1 MPGRGGAGL
10 VNAAAL
16 RVRWGVLHGL
26 PRYALPRRA
35 ARGDKMASLLLGYRG
50 EPGGQYAQFDAIRAE
65 GRIIGSEVGAA
76 SADHEVCREILR
88 DKRFATL
95 QPADFG
101 FPGPLARLLE
111 ITDPHLPNPVEP
123 PSMLV
128 SEPPSHT
135 AYRHP
140 IAKVFTP
147 KAITRLT
154 DRARIVSEELLD
166 DLAAAAR
173 PDLVT
178 GYAAKLPVTM
188 IGRLL
193 GLPEADDEYML
204 EWGEA
209 AAPLLD
215 PGLPWPVYLR
225 AQRALR
231 GLDDYLTAHFARIR
245 REPGSDDPFALLA
258 ASGELT
264 DRELVTNAALLIGAG
279 FETTVNL
286 IGNGVVALLE
296 HPDQLER
303 LRAEPDLWPNA
314 VEEILRFSSPVQ
326 RTARVARED
335 GEIAGLRFR
344 KGTVVSLLLAGANRD
359 PAVFDRPHEFDVA
372 RPEAKK
378 NVSFGYGIHACIGA
392 ALARM
397 EGAVGLQALF
407 TRYPDL
413 SLDGPGEHRGL
424 STLYGWASLPAR
436 LK

>member
-1 MPGRGGAGL
+1 MIAPVL
-10 VNAAAL
+10 DVKL
-16 RVRWGVLHGL
+16 RARWAVLHGL

-35 ARGDKMASLLLGYRG
+35 ARGDKMAELLLGYVG
-50 EPGGQYAQFDAIRAE
+50 EPGGQYAQFDRIRSE

-76 SADHEVCREILR
+76 TADHRLCRDILR
-88 DKRFATL
+88 DSRFTTIKH
-95 QPADFG
+95 ADYG
-101 FPGPLARLLE
+101 FPAPMMRILE
-111 ITDPHLPNPVEP
+111 LTEPGLPNPVER

-140 IAKVFTP
+140 IARTFTP
-147 KAITRLT
+147 KAIAQLT
-154 DRARIVSEELLD
+154 DRAAAVSTSLLD
-166 DLAAAAR
+166 AMAAAPH

-178 GYAAKLPVTM
+178 DYAARLPVTM

-215 PGLPWPVYLR
+215 PGLSWPVYRR
-225 AQRALR
+225 AQNALR
-231 GLDDYLTAHFARIR
+231 GLDRYLTAHFARVR
-245 REPGSDDPFALLA
+245 RDPDADDPFAVLA

-286 IGNGVVALLE
+286 IGNGIVALLT

-303 LRAEPDLWPNA
+303 LRAEPELWPNA
-314 VEEILRFSSPVQ
+314 VEEILRYSSPVQ

-335 GEIAGLRFR
+335 GELDGFPFR
-344 KGTVVSLLLAGANRD
+344 RGTIVSLLLAGANRD

-372 RPEAKK
+372 RAEANK

-397 EGAVGLQALF
+397 EGTVALSTLF
-407 TRYPDL
+407 ERYPTVAL
-413 SLDGPGEHRGL
+413 AGLGTHRGL

-436 LK
+436 LG

>member
-1 MPGRGGAGL
+1 MNP
-10 VNAAAL
+10 VSAARRDLQL
-16 RVRWGVLHGL
+16 RARWAVLHGL

-35 ARGDKMASLLLGYRG
+35 ARGDKMAELLLGYG
-50 EPGGQYAQFDAIRAE
+50 DDPGGQYAVFERIRAE

-76 SADHEVCREILR
+76 TADHGLCRAILR
-88 DKRFATL
+88 DGRFATI

-101 FPGPLARLLE
+101 FPGPLLRILE
-111 ITDPHLPNPVEP
+111 HTDPGLPNPVEP

-128 SEPPSHT
+128 SEPPAHT

-140 IAKVFTP
+140 IARTFTP
-147 KAITRLT
+147 RAIAQLT
-154 DRARIVSEELLD
+154 DRARTVSAELLD
-166 DLAAAAR
+166 ELAAAPR
-173 PDLVT
+173 PDLVS
-178 GYAAKLPVTM
+178 GYAARLPVTM

-204 EWGEA
+204 GWGEA

-215 PGLPWPVYLR
+215 PGLSWPVYRR

-231 GLDDYLTAHFARIR
+231 GLDDYLTAHFARVR
-245 REPGSDDPFALLA
+245 RDPGDDPFALLA
-258 ASGELT
+258 TSGELT

-303 LRAEPDLWPNA
+303 LRAEPGLWPNA
-314 VEEILRFSSPVQ
+314 VEEVLRYSSPVQ

-335 GEIAGLRFR
+335 GELEGFRFR
-344 KGTVVSLLLAGANRD
+344 RGTVVSLLLAGANRD
-359 PAVFDRPHEFDVA
+359 PAVFDRPDEFDVA
-372 RPEAKK
+372 REEARK

-397 EGAVGLQALF
+397 EGAVALSALF
-407 TRYPDL
+407 ERYPDL
-413 SLDGPGEHRGL
+413 ALDGAGTPRGL
-424 STLYGWASLPAR
+424 ATLYGWSALPAR
-436 LK
+436 LG

>member
-1 MPGRGGAGL
+1 MNPL
-10 VNAAAL
+10 SAARADLRL
-16 RVRWGVLHGL
+16 RVRWAVLHGL

-35 ARGDKMASLLLGYRG
+35 ARGDTMAELLLGYRG
-50 EPGGQYAQFDAIRAE
+50 APGGQYAKLDRIRE
-65 GRIIGSEVGAA
+65 QGRIIGSEVGAA
-76 SADHEVCREILR
+76 TADHALCRAVLR
-88 DKRFATL
+88 DPRFATI
-95 QPADFG
+95 QPRDFG
-101 FPGPLARLLE
+101 FPRPLIPVLE
-111 ITDPHLPNPVEP
+111 RTDPRLPNPVEP

-128 SEPPSHT
+128 TEPPAHT

-140 IAKVFTP
+140 IARTFTP
-147 KAITRLT
+147 KAIATLT
-154 DRARIVSEELLD
+154 DRARTVSEQLLD
-166 DLAAAAR
+166 ELAETPR

-178 GYAAKLPVTM
+178 GYAARLPVAM

-215 PGLPWPVYLR
+215 TGLDWPVYKR
-225 AQRALR
+225 AQDALR
-231 GLDDYLTAHFARIR
+231 GLDDYLTAHFARVR
-245 REPGSDDPFALLA
+245 ANPDADDPFALLA

-286 IGNGVVALLE
+286 IGNGIVALLE
-296 HPDQLER
+296 HPAQLER

-314 VEEILRFSSPVQ
+314 VEEILRYSSPVQ
-326 RTARVARED
+326 RTARVAREA
-335 GEIAGLRFR
+335 GEIEGVAFAE
-344 KGTVVSLLLAGANRD
+344 GTVVSLLLAGANRD

-372 RPEAKK
+372 RPDAKK

-397 EGAVGLQALF
+397 EGAVALSALF
-407 TRYPDL
+407 ERYPGL
-413 SLDGPGEHRGL
+413 ALDGPGTHRGL
-424 STLYGWASLPAR
+424 ATLYGWAALPAK
-436 LK
+436 LS